1 MAQHLMKKGG
11 YKLSVYNRTQ
21 SKAQELIDEGAEFK
35 TPIEIA
41 KECDYVFL
49 MLGYP
54 HDVES
59 MTLDKEEGIL
69 KHMKPGS
76 YLIDHT
82 TSTPELAAR
91 IAAEAVKIGVKSV
104 DAPVSGGDIGA
115 KNGCVVTMC
124 GGEVADVDHLRF
136 LLDKYSKDVER
147 MGPAGSGQHTK
158 MAN

>member
-1 MAQHLMKKGG
+1 
-11 YKLSVYNRTQ
+11 
-21 SKAQELIDEGAEFK
+21 
-35 TPIEIA
+35 
-41 KECDYVFL
+41 

-59 MTLDKEEGIL
+59 MILDKETGIL
-69 KHMKPGS
+69 KHMKSGS

-82 TSTPELAAR
+82 TSTPDLAVR

-115 KNGCVVTMC
+115 RNGCVVTMC
-124 GGEVADVDHLRF
+124 GGEISEVDHLRF
-136 LLDKYSKDVER
+136 LFDKYSKDVER